1 MPKVMFYA
9 FGSAAHGSHVL
20 TTANGSKAA
29 KSAQEGLE
37 KWTDTI
43 PRAVKEVIMRDNYG
57 NSPQAMQKL
66 KAAHPQKYAE
76 LFPDG
81 PVDASNFREEAFLVR
96 I

>member
-9 FGSAAHGSHVL
+9 FGSAALGSLVL

-29 KSAQEGLE
+29 KSAQEGLQ
-37 KWTDTI
+37 KWTDDA
-43 PRAVKEVIMRDNYG
+43 PPAVKEEIMRNNYG

-66 KAAHPQKYAE
+66 KAAHPLKYAE

-81 PVDASNFREEAFLVR
+81 PVDAKNFREEGFLVR